1 MREIQIPPEAETL
14 YMGVFY
20 KIGNKEKLMQWVSKA
35 WRIADQS
42 KKAQIATFTNRNP
55 NIALLVQ
62 KDMMEWIKM
71 RIDKPKEG
79 LE

>member
-1 MREIQIPPEAETL
+1 MREIRIPQEAETL

-20 KIGNKEKLMQWVSKA
+20 KIGNKEKLMQWVSKS

-62 KDMMEWIKM
+62 KDMMEWIKL

-79 LE
+79 SE